1 MAIDSFEEFLKKKNK
16 DEKPIDW
23 ALRRKEWL
31 NSIDEFYQN
40 VNNWLTPFI
49 KGSLLN
55 IEKNDMPIY
64 EQYIGHYYVPQ
75 LDIRIG
81 NEIVSLTPK
90 GTMIAGARGRIDLRG
105 PKREIIMLEEKWN
118 NWKFTSKYNGDN
130 SWNVNATSFQKA
142 IQDVING

>member
-1 MAIDSFEEFLKKKNK
+1 MAIDSFEEFLKKKNR

-23 ALRRKEWL
+23 ALRKTNWL
-31 NSIDEFYQN
+31 NSVDEFYRN

-55 IEKNDMPIY
+55 IERNDMQIY
-64 EQYIGHYYVPQ
+64 EQYIGHYYAPK

-81 NEIVSLTPK
+81 NDIVSLTPK
-90 GTMIAGARGRIDLRG
+90 GTMIAGAYGRIDLRG
-105 PKREIIMLEEKWN
+105 PKSEIIILEEKWN
-118 NWKFTSKYNGDN
+118 SWKFISKYNADN
-130 SWNVNATSFQKA
+130 SWNVNPTSFQKA